1 MELFINEVFS
11 FLIIVIAVL
20 LLALLTIFLEKKYKN
35 K

>member
-1 MELFINEVFS
+1 MELVLNEIFS

-20 LLALLTIFLEKKYKN
+20 LLALLTVFLEKKYKS